1 MIPLDVDPATLLWTL
16 GLSSMRAAVAFALL
30 PPFAAA
36 IMPAVVRM
44 PLVLAISVP
53 AAVMALQ
60 TSPGMP
66 DSLPT
71 LLLLLLRESSIG
83 LLIGLGLGAFCA
95 GLQAVGEIIDHQTG
109 LTFTQNVD
117 PVHGNSV
124 STTSQLLERLLFAA
138 LMAAGLLLVLA
149 DVLYLSYRVL
159 PLGSWE
165 RGINTAVAL
174 DVATQASRLF
184 ALAILLAG
192 PVVLVL
198 FVIDVSMGLLNRAAP
213 QLNVYQVT
221 LSLKSMAGLAVLAAA
236 LPLLLERVLAAM
248 FETSV
253 ALMALLRGMGG

>member
-1 MIPLDVDPATLLWTL
+1 MNLLNADPAQLLWTL
-16 GLSSMRAAVAFALL
+16 GLSSLRATVAFALL

-53 AAVMALQ
+53 PAMMVLE

-66 DSLPT
+66 GSLT
-71 LLLLLLRESSIG
+71 MLTLLLLRESSIG
-83 LLIGLGLGAFCA
+83 LLIGMGLGAFCA
-95 GLQAVGEIIDHQTG
+95 GLQSVGEIIDHQTG
-109 LTFTQNVD
+109 LTFSQNVD

-124 STTSQLLERLLFAA
+124 SITSQLLERLLFAA

-149 DVLYLSYRVL
+149 DVLYLSYQVL
-159 PLGSWE
+159 PLGRWE
-165 RGINTAVAL
+165 RGIDAAVAL
-174 DVATQASRLF
+174 EVVTQASRLF
-184 ALAILLAG
+184 ALSILLAG

-198 FVIDVSMGLLNRAAP
+198 FIIDVSLGLLNRAAP

-221 LSLKSMAGLAVLAAA
+221 LTLKSMVGLAVLAAA
-236 LPLLLERVLAAM
+236 LPLLMERSLVAM

-253 ALMALLRGMGG
+253 ALLALLRGMGG

>member
-1 MIPLDVDPATLLWTL
+1 MNVLDASPAQLLWAL
-16 GLSSMRAAVAFALL
+16 GLSSLRATVAFALL

-53 AAVMALQ
+53 PAMMVLK
-60 TSPGMP
+60 TLPGMP
-66 DSLPT
+66 DSLPMLT
-71 LLLLLLRESSIG
+71 LLLLRESSIG
-83 LLIGLGLGAFCA
+83 LLIGMGLGAFCA
-95 GLQAVGEIIDHQTG
+95 GLQAVGDIIDHQTG
-109 LTFTQNVD
+109 LTFSQNVD

-124 STTSQLLERLLFAA
+124 SITAQLLERLLFAA

-149 DVLYLSYRVL
+149 DVLYLSYQVL

-165 RGINTAVAL
+165 RGIDAAVAL
-174 DVATQASRLF
+174 EVVTQASRLF
-184 ALAILLAG
+184 ALSILLAG

-198 FVIDVSMGLLNRAAP
+198 FVIDVSLGLLNRAAP

-221 LSLKSMAGLAVLAAA
+221 LTLKSMVGLAVLAAA
-236 LPLLLERVLAAM
+236 LPLLIERVLLAL